1 MKTKS
6 LFVTLSLFTF
16 SSVFSQKIFNAIES
30 QDIEKVTKLLEKG
43 ENINQKS
50 KEDGLTP
57 LYSAVGTGNVKLTG

>member
-6 LFVTLSLFTF
+6 LFVALSLFTF

-43 ENINQKS
+43 ENINHKS
-50 KEDGLTP
+50 KED
-57 LYSAVGTGNVKLTG
+57 V